1 MKRVELYGRV
11 RHAVMIDGL
20 SQREAARHF
29 GIDPRT
35 VKKMMSYS
43 VPPGYVRTKPPVRP
57 KLDGFTGIID
67 RILEEDKLR
76 PKKQRHT
83 SKRIFERLRE
93 GQHEGG
99 ALAPPGADGAEQ
111 VGVGVS
117 LIGGQAGAGS
127 LLRPDPGATVLLAQP
142 GFILEPDL
150 DPLALGQTGYVGR
163 ERAREVFLN
172 ASITC

>member
-29 GIDPRT
+29 AIDPRT

-76 PKKQRHT
+76 PKKQRSSSAFVT
-83 SKRIFERLRE
+83 SMASRAGLRL
-93 GQHEGG
+93 
-99 ALAPPGADGAEQ
+99 
-111 VGVGVS
+111 
-117 LIGGQAGAGS
+117 
-127 LLRPDPGATVLLAQP
+127 
-142 GFILEPDL
+142 
-150 DPLALGQTGYVGR
+150 
-163 ERAREVFLN
+163 
-172 ASITC
+172 